1 MTSNNQCQFSFYIPR
16 MYANYTVEDVI
27 HMFRLMYIGDV
38 RRVDFIQLETTNQ
51 SNNYQSAFVH
61 MECFYYSYV
70 AGVIEETVFAH
81 DDHYKLWVGNN
92 EYWWLMK
99 NINPVVD
106 TNLNIHQVV
115 ENARILENRVLEQEN
130 KIKQQSEQ
138 IDRLQKIVDQFVSK
152 CDEMINRESDK
163 TFVAAIDDLYYGM
176 RSPDQYLW
184 LTEDNK
190 EEDNMSISTC
200 SSMPSLIDPAV
211 NSDNISVSSHDSM
224 PALLNPSDLNDDSDD
239 SAQRR
244 ISFSRDLCDNN

>member
-1 MTSNNQCQFSFYIPR
+1 MTSSNQFSFYIPR

-38 RRVDFIQLETTNQ
+38 RRVDFVQLESTSL

-70 AGVIEETVFAH
+70 AGVIQETVFTY

-99 NINPVVD
+99 NINPVLD

-115 ENARILENRVLEQEN
+115 ENARILEKTVLEQDN

-138 IDRLQKIVDQFVSK
+138 IDRLQRVVDQIVEK

-163 TFVAAIDDLYYGM
+163 VFASAIDDLYYGI
-176 RSPDQYLW
+176 RSPDKYLW
-184 LTEDNK
+184 LTEDEK
-190 EEDNMSISTC
+190 EDDNMSISTC
-200 SSMPSLIDPAV
+200 SSMPSLIDQVDLMVLNP
-211 NSDNISVSSHDSM
+211 DTMSVSTDDSM
-224 PALLNPSDLNDDSDD
+224 PALLNDDSDD
-239 SAQRR
+239 SARRR
-244 ISFSRDLCDNN
+244 INFSRDLCDNS

>member
-190 EEDNMSISTC
+190 EEDNMSMSTC
-200 SSMPSLIDPAV
+200 SSMPSLIEP
-211 NSDNISVSSHDSM
+211 DNQSVSSHDSM
-224 PALLNPSDLNDDSDD
+224 PALINPSDLNDDSDD
-239 SAQRR
+239 SARRR
-244 ISFSRDLCDNN
+244 INFSRDLCDNS